1 MGRILGIDYGKKRT
15 GISVTDPLQIIVTG
29 LNTVETDKLKTFLIG
44 YFEKEQVEKVVI
56 GLPRHAD
63 GNFTLLKPD
72 IDNLTKFISNRFSN
86 IAIDFEDESFTSQHA
101 KQIIFDSG
109 VKKKKRKDKKL
120 VDKVSAILILQ
131 KYLKHI

>member
-1 MGRILGIDYGKKRT
+1 MGRVLGIDYGKKRT
-15 GISVTDPLQIIVTG
+15 GISVTDPLQIIVSG
-29 LNTVETDKLKTFLIG
+29 LDTVDTHELKTFLMG
-44 YFEKEQVEKVVI
+44 YFDKEQVEKVVI
-56 GLPRHAD
+56 GMPRHAD

-72 IDNLTKFISNRFSN
+72 IDNLANFINNKFPKI
-86 IAIDFEDESFTSQHA
+86 IIDFEDESFTSQHA